1 MALRFSSADFRII
14 SFVYEM
20 RPIGLL
26 RVSAFWKAMQ
36 AAPKPPMSRAQKLRW
51 YAGQLMADAAADEK
65 KGSKET
71 AISRYLQAADIL
83 LLLAKV
89 EESYTAWKYYA
100 DTAAQCQQKARTLIA
115 LTPRPDATA

>member
-1 MALRFSSADFRII
+1 
-14 SFVYEM
+14 M
-20 RPIGLL
+20 RPTGLL
-26 RVSAFWKAMQ
+26 QVLVLPEPMQ
-36 AAPKPPMSRAQKLRW
+36 AAPKPTMSRAQKLRW
-51 YAGQLMADAAADEK
+51 YAGQLMTDAATEETSGD
-65 KGSKET
+65 KET

-115 LTPRPDATA
+115 LSSGPAAGP

>member
-1 MALRFSSADFRII
+1 MGI
-14 SFVYEM
+14 STLPE
-20 RPIGLL
+20 
-26 RVSAFWKAMQ
+26 SMQ
-36 AAPKPPMSRAQKLRW
+36 TAPKPPMSRAQKLRW

-65 KGSKET
+65 SGNKET
-71 AISRYLQAADIL
+71 AISRYLQATDIL

-115 LTPRPDATA
+115 LTPKPDASP